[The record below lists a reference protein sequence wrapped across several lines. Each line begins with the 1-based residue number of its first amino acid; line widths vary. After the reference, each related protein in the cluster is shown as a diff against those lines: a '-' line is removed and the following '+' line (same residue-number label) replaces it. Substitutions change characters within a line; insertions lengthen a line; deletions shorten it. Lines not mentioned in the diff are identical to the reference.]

1 MGWWDDLTWGVST
14 AFNTYKTLYENPKA
28 RRELAGRA
36 IDEVNKGNFGDRLAD
51 AVQAGAF
58 LSGANAN
65 DLPPVALELVRAGGN
80 AANAAVDFL
89 PAIGAVKAGI
99 STGAN
104 ALAGRD
110 PQLEKLFAETALA
123 FAPSKVSTAATL
135 LENATDLPAVSALIK
150 KEQQQSS
157 PKAPPAPEM
166 NPKPVPQ
173 PSVLPEPKVAPR
185 IQPEVFSPPVAPAS
199 ISRSAMLNDLVS
211 RYPRQLET
219 TPFTLPKP
227 HYRVAPKKRKRKL

>member
-1 MGWWDDLTWGVST
+1 M
-14 AFNTYKTLYENPKA
+14 K
-28 RRELAGRA
+28 
-36 IDEVNKGNFGDRLAD
+36 
-51 AVQAGAF
+51 Q
-58 LSGANAN
+58 
-65 DLPPVALELVRAGGN
+65 LVRAGGN

-173 PSVLPEPKVAPR
+173 TPVLPEPKVVPR
-185 IQPEVFSPPVAPAS
+185 IQPEVPSPPVAPAS

-211 RYPRQLET
+211 QYPRQLET

>member
-36 IDEVNKGNFGDRLAD
+36 IDEVNKGNFGDRLAE
-51 AVQAGAF
+51 AVQAGTF

-99 STGAN
+99 SSGAN

-135 LENATDLPAVSALIK
+135 LENATDLPVVSALIK

-157 PKAPPAPEM
+157 PKAPAPEIS
-166 NPKPVPQ
+166 PKSVPQ
-173 PSVLPEPKVAPR
+173 PSVLPEPKVVPR

-211 RYPRQLET
+211 QQYPRQLET

-227 HYRVAPKKRKRKL
+227 HYRVAPKKKKRKL